1 MSKTENTI
9 ITFLLYRE
17 GSIYQFLGLELM
29 LGIGIR
35 SGIVKEAFGIGF
47 VPSIAP

>member
-9 ITFLLYRE
+9 ITFLLYRG
-17 GSIYQFLGLELM
+17 GSMYQFLGLELM

-35 SGIVKEAFGIGF
+35 SGIAKEAFGIGF
-47 VPSIAP
+47 VL